1 MLDRLE
7 DKNLIYSGHFAP
19 PEAISDYVTKLLVL
33 SGRLVG
39 YPIVTSDP
47 ISSAYQEKI
56 SLPFLYAAWD
66 RLLANGRIRDDII
79 LNQNTYLATAP
90 TGEIYP
96 LVLHESVHKQHAIV
110 FDASLLYFYIAFG
123 NALAALGEQ
132 LGKAKKIDSIALGS
146 LNIIRTAN
154 PSDLNSNEDCFRGFK
169 EALVNMLT
177 TGSLYTRARVQ
188 PNSLS
193 GQELVARMI
202 DDVYTFLLAHELRH
216 IGMYGKESFSGT
228 VAEWT
233 TEFDADGWAL
243 SVTVSSSSVQNDTLS
258 VYVSVSVAYL
268 VMSLIYRTIH
278 LMKFGTDYGQLPND
292 LMFHIYFPKATSH
305 LHPATRLMQLRKV
318 TRDVVKPLPS
328 QLDEYDSAIDA
339 FFETLW
345 KPLAVSIMTSES
357 EQCPLDIWDEIVG
370 FHQAAYDE
378 WRTGKT

>member
-1 MLDRLE
+1 MHR
-7 DKNLIYSGHFAP
+7 YCH
-19 PEAISDYVTKLLVL
+19 
-33 SGRLVG
+33 
-39 YPIVTSDP
+39 
-47 ISSAYQEKI
+47 
-56 SLPFLYAAWD
+56 
-66 RLLANGRIRDDII
+66 
-79 LNQNTYLATAP
+79 
-90 TGEIYP
+90 
-96 LVLHESVHKQHAIV
+96 
-110 FDASLLYFYIAFG
+110 FYIAFG

-177 TGSLYTRARVQ
+177 TGSLYTRTRVQ

-258 VYVSVSVAYL
+258 VYSFSFCGLPCYEP
-268 VMSLIYRTIH
+268 H
-278 LMKFGTDYGQLPND
+278 LSND
-292 LMFHIYFPKATSH
+292 T
-305 LHPATRLMQLRKV
+305 
-318 TRDVVKPLPS
+318 
-328 QLDEYDSAIDA
+328 LDEIWNGLRSAPKRFDVPHL
-339 FFETLW
+339 F
-345 KPLAVSIMTSES
+345 SES
-357 EQCPLDIWDEIVG
+357 HKPPAPGNPINAAPKGYKGCSKTTAQSARRVPIQQSMHFSRRYGNRWRFPL
-370 FHQAAYDE
+370 
-378 WRTGKT
+378 